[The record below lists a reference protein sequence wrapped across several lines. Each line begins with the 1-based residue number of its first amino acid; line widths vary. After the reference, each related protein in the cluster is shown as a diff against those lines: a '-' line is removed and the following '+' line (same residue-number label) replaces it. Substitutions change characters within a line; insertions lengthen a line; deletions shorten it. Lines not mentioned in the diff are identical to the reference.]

1 VPTHEVLNQP
11 PPLEDYDVVAAE
23 PGLLAGVGRE
33 GASWAAD
40 ALSDIGRRAGSAEA
54 QTWARNANAFPPI
67 LRTHD
72 RFGHRIDEVEYHPD
86 YHRLMDVAVTRG
98 LHAAPWADPRPG
110 AHVARAAGFYAW
122 SQNEAG
128 HGCPI
133 SMTYSIVPA
142 LRAAP
147 ETAATWEPRLTA
159 STYDPSYRPAADK
172 RGAIAGMAM
181 TEKQGGSDVRA
192 NTSRAVPDRDGYR
205 LTGHKW
211 FCSAPGSDLFLMLAG
226 TDAGITCFAVPR
238 YTPDGARNAI
248 AIQRLKDKLG
258 NRSNASGEIEFDSV
272 WGTRVGE
279 EGRGVATIITMVNH
293 TRLDCVIG
301 SAAGMR
307 AALVQA
313 LHHTAHRSAFGR
325 RLAEQPLMQQVLA
338 DLAIESEAAT
348 TLMLRLARAFDAV
361 AQEGT
366 GEADVDG
373 EATFRR
379 LATAVAKF
387 WVCKR
392 QPAVVVEALE
402 CLGGNGYIEESGLP
416 RLFRESPLNGIW
428 EGSGNVIALDVLRA
442 VGREPGALDAV
453 RAEIALAAG
462 ADVRLDRAMTDL
474 DSALVELASTTGPD
488 AQRQAR
494 RLTERLA
501 VALQGSLL
509 VRHSVPAVA
518 DAFCATRLAGDHGA
532 TFGTLPPGVD
542 VDAILARAF
551 TV

>member
-1 VPTHEVLNQP
+1 VSGHDVLNQP
-11 PPLEDYDVVAAE
+11 PPLEDFDVVACDAALTD
-23 PGLLAGVGRE
+23 GIGRE
-33 GASWAAD
+33 GADWAAAD
-40 ALSDIGRRAGSAEA
+40 LGALGRRAGSAEA
-54 QTWARNANAFPPI
+54 QSWARNANQYPPV

-72 RFGHRIDEVEYHPD
+72 RYGFRIDEVEYHPD
-86 YHRLMDVAVTRG
+86 YHRLMDVAVAHG
-98 LHAAPWADPRPG
+98 LHGAPWSDPRPG

-147 ETAATWEPRLTA
+147 ATATTWEPRLTGR
-159 STYDPSYRPAADK
+159 TYDPSYRPAAEK
-172 RGAIAGMAM
+172 QGAIAGMAM

-192 NTSRAVPDRDGYR
+192 NTSRAVADGDGYR
-205 LTGHKW
+205 LSGHKW
-211 FCSAPGSDLFLMLAG
+211 FCSAPGSDLFLMLAN

-238 YTPDGARNAI
+238 HRPDGSRNPVR
-248 AIQRLKDKLG
+248 IQRLKDKLG
-258 NRSNASGEIEFDSV
+258 NRSNASGEIEFDDV
-272 WGTRVGE
+272 WGERVGD
-279 EGRGVATIITMVNH
+279 EGRGIATIITMVNH

-313 LHHTAHRSAFGR
+313 LHHTAHRAAFGR
-325 RLAEQPLMQQVLA
+325 MLRDQPLMQQVLA

-348 TLMLRLARAFDAV
+348 TLMLRLARAYDTVASDA
-361 AQEGT
+361 APAT
-366 GEADVDG
+366 EAS
-373 EATFRR
+373 FRR
-379 LATAVAKF
+379 LATAVAKY

-392 QPAVVVEALE
+392 QPVVVVEALE
-402 CLGGNGYIEESGLP
+402 CLGGAGYVEESGLP

-453 RAEIALAAG
+453 RSEIALAAG
-462 ADVRLDRAMTDL
+462 ADARLDRAITDL
-474 DSALVELASTTGPD
+474 DASLTELAVASGDD
-488 AQRQAR
+488 ASRQAR

-501 VALQGSLL
+501 LALQGSLL
-509 VRHSVPAVA
+509 VRHSTPAVA
-518 DAFCATRLAGDHGA
+518 DAFCATRIAGDHGI
-532 TFGTLPPGVD
+532 TFGTLPAGVD
-542 VDAILARAF
+542 TKSILARAF
-551 TV
+551 SS

>member
-1 VPTHEVLNQP
+1 VSDAPAQEVVNQP
-11 PPLEDYDVVAAE
+11 PPLVDFDVVACD
-23 PGLLAGVGRE
+23 PVLTAGIERE
-33 GASWAAD
+33 GAGWARD
-40 ALSDIGRRAGSAEA
+40 GLGVLGRLAGSGEA
-54 QTWARNANAFPPI
+54 QTWARHANESPPA

-72 RFGHRIDEVEYHPD
+72 RYGFRIDEVEYHPD
-86 YHRLMDVAVTRG
+86 YHRLMDVAVAHG
-98 LHAAPWADPRPG
+98 LHGAPWSDPRPG

-147 ETAATWEPRLTA
+147 ATAAAWEPRLTGR
-159 STYDPSYRPAADK
+159 TYDPSSRPAPDK

-192 NTSRAVPDRDGYR
+192 NTSRAVPDGDDYR

-211 FCSAPGSDLFLMLAG
+211 FCSAPGSDLFLMLAN

-238 YTPDGARNAI
+238 YRPDGSRNPVH
-248 AIQRLKDKLG
+248 IQRLKDKLG
-258 NRSNASGEIEFDSV
+258 NRSNASGEIEFEDV
-272 WGTRVGE
+272 WGERVGD
-279 EGRGVATIITMVNH
+279 EGRGIATIITMVNH

-313 LHHTAHRSAFGR
+313 LHHTAHRAAFGR
-325 RLAEQPLMQQVLA
+325 RLADQPLMQQVLA

-348 TLMLRLARAFDAV
+348 TLMLRLARAYDAV
-361 AQEGT
+361 AADADAA
-366 GEADVDG
+366 GEAS
-373 EATFRR
+373 FRR
-379 LATAVAKF
+379 LATAVAKY

-392 QPAVVVEALE
+392 QPVVVVEALE
-402 CLGGNGYIEESGLP
+402 CLGGAGYVEESGLP

-453 RAEIALAAG
+453 RAEIALGGG
-462 ADVRLDRAMTDL
+462 ADARLDRAISDL
-474 DSALVELASTTGPD
+474 DASLGELAGASGD
-488 AQRQAR
+488 AAPRQAR

-501 VALQGSLL
+501 LALQGSLL
-509 VRHSVPAVA
+509 VRYSSPAVA
-518 DAFCATRLAGDHGA
+518 DAFCATRLAGDHGV
-532 TFGTLPPGVD
+532 TFGTLPAGVD
-542 VDAILARAF
+542 TAGILARAWP
-551 TV
+551 T

>member
-1 VPTHEVLNQP
+1 VSHAVTNQP
-11 PPLEDYDVVAAE
+11 PPLVDHDVVAGDAALVE
-23 PGLLAGVGRE
+23 GVDRE
-33 GASWAAD
+33 GAGWARAELG
-40 ALSDIGRRAGSAEA
+40 ALGCLAGSAEA
-54 QTWARNANAFPPI
+54 QTWARHANESPPV
-67 LRTHD
+67 LRAYD
-72 RFGHRIDEVEYHPD
+72 RYGYRIDEIEYHPD
-86 YHRLMDVAVTRG
+86 YHRLMQVAVGHG
-98 LHAAPWADPRPG
+98 LHGAPWSDPRPG

-147 ETAATWEPRLTA
+147 DVAAEWEPCLT
-159 STYDPSYRPAADK
+159 TREYDPSYRPVHDK

-192 NTSRAVPDRDGYR
+192 NTSRAVPDGEGYR
-205 LTGHKW
+205 LSGHKW
-211 FCSAPGSDLFLMLAG
+211 FCSAPGSDLFLMLAN
-226 TDAGITCFAVPR
+226 TEAGITCFAVPR
-238 YTPDGARNAI
+238 YTPDGERNPVR
-248 AIQRLKDKLG
+248 IQRLKDKLG
-258 NRSNASGEIEFDSV
+258 NRSNASGEIEFDDV
-272 WGTRVGE
+272 WGRRVGE

-301 SAAGMR
+301 SASGMR

-313 LHHTAHRSAFGR
+313 LHHTAYRSAFGR

-348 TLMLRLARAFDAV
+348 TLMLRLARAYDAV
-361 AQEGT
+361 ATNDPDGDA
-366 GEADVDG
+366 EA
-373 EATFRR
+373 AFRR
-379 LATAVAKF
+379 LATAVAKY

-392 QPAVVVEALE
+392 QPPFVAEALE
-402 CLGGNGYIEESGLP
+402 CLGGAGYIEESGLP

-462 ADVRLDRAMTDL
+462 ADARLDRAITDL
-474 DSALVELASTTGPD
+474 DTALVELAAATGPD

-501 VALQGSLL
+501 LALQGSLL
-509 VRHSVPAVA
+509 VRHSTPAVA
-518 DAFCATRLAGDHGA
+518 DAFCATRLSGDHGV
-532 TFGTLPPGVD
+532 TFGTLPAGVD
-542 VDAILARAF
+542 VEAIIGRAF
-551 TV
+551 AA